1 MKEIDRSERSLQSYT
16 SARMLRAR
24 YREEQ
29 SPSPTGGCTGRREN
43 ERLGALPAEL
53 HVSLFA
59 ARQVLGG
66 AEPLPY
72 RGDAQDEGKTNARER
87 FLQSCTSAHLLR
99 ARHRE
104 EQSPLLYRGDAQD
117 EGKTNARERSLQ
129 SSMPA
134 RILRGRHREE
144 QSPPLQETC
153 SLGMEMSPGF
163 SA

>member
-1 MKEIDRSERSLQSYT
+1 
-16 SARMLRAR
+16 
-24 YREEQ
+24 
-29 SPSPTGGCTGRREN
+29 
-43 ERLGALPAEL
+43 
-53 HVSLFA
+53 
-59 ARQVLGG
+59 
-66 AEPLPY
+66 
-72 RGDAQDEGKTNARER
+72 
-87 FLQSCTSAHLLR
+87 LLR